1 MQVMPLLAEMPA
13 GSLGQQAISRAVY
26 ITVMGIAVAAYGVM
40 GVFAA
45 ARFVQPFANQL
56 MHVFVPPDLRP
67 HAAFMCG
74 LIGPSSRLKY
84 VLSTSG
90 SPAFHL
96 AGYQSYFSPCANMH
110 RAYRWL

>member
-45 ARFVQPFANQL
+45 ARFVQPFDACVCITRPQATCGIYV
-56 MHVFVPPDLRP
+56 MMDWDLIK
-67 HAAFMCG
+67 AQVC
-74 LIGPSSRLKY
+74 
-84 VLSTSG
+84 V
-90 SPAFHL
+90 
-96 AGYQSYFSPCANMH
+96 C
-110 RAYRWL
+110 